1 MRLSAAS
8 GVAGSVSTTATVGPA
23 RTKRVLVDVSRH
35 SRWTGCAP
43 RRLGAAQ
50 DAQGVGSN
58 GQLGDVD
65 HRSEDKD
72 RHLDRAPSTS
82 EPVVRM
88 TSVARVTPGSL
99 RVLLSQNE
107 SESLEFKRSVP
118 PPAKLARVLAA
129 FANGNGD
136 VLLFGVDETSSNR
149 AAGVDEARARRT
161 IERAAEML
169 EPRPHL
175 QVSSAVVDDRTL
187 VAVEVSV
194 EDRITMA
201 PWGSF
206 CPLR

>member
-1 MRLSAAS
+1 M
-8 GVAGSVSTTATVGPA
+8 
-23 RTKRVLVDVSRH
+23 LVDVSRH

-58 GQLGDVD
+58 GQLEDVD

-136 VLLFGVDETSSNR
+136 VLLL
-149 AAGVDEARARRT
+149 GVDEARARRT